1 MGTSR
6 TVLID
11 GCDLST
17 NRCWELNL
25 GPLEEQ
31 PVLLTDETSLW
42 PIECILYICVL
53 RLKGTFK
60 VYFNNFITWSSQ
72 SIVYKTIFC

>member
-1 MGTSR
+1 MHCVCLVSKEVDGMGTSR
-6 TVLID
+6 TVVID

-31 PVLLTDETSLW
+31 PVLLTDEASLW
-42 PIECILYICVL
+42 P
-53 RLKGTFK
+53 
-60 VYFNNFITWSSQ
+60 
-72 SIVYKTIFC
+72 